1 MKRYITVLSIALAL
15 IACNKKEAA
24 ETITESVE
32 NKKEQNQ
39 KMVSL
44 NGALTETLAALGAA
58 DQIVGIDVTSTYPE
72 DLKSKVTD
80 LGHVRSITAESIL
93 SLKPTVVLATSKDVN
108 PTLNEQLKKA
118 GVELVIIDQ
127 EYTVDGTKKL
137 ISEVANQLDKQDFQP
152 LIHNIDNQLKAVKPF
167 EKKPKVLFIYARG
180 AGNLMVAGKET
191 PLHNMIELAG
201 AENAAA
207 ALTDFKPL
215 TPEALL
221 TNNPDVILMF
231 DSGLK
236 SLGGSEGLLK
246 VEGISAT
253 NAAKNNKIITMDG
266 QLLSG
271 FGPRLGEAVVELNT
285 KLSK

>member
-1 MKRYITVLSIALAL
+1 MKKYITVLAVAVAL
-15 IACNKKEAA
+15 IACNKKE
-24 ETITESVE
+24 TTNTTTDVVE
-32 NKKEQNQ
+32 NQKEQKQ

-44 NGALTETLAALGAA
+44 NGAVTETLAALGAT
-58 DQIVGIDVTSTYPE
+58 DQIVGVDVTSTYPE
-72 DLKSKVTD
+72 DLKSKATD
-80 LGHVRSITAESIL
+80 LGHVRSVTAESIL
-93 SLKPTVVLATSKDVN
+93 SLKPTVVFATSKDIN
-108 PTLNEQLKKA
+108 PTLNEQLKQA
-118 GVELVIIDQ
+118 GVELVVIDQ
-127 EYTVDGTKKL
+127 EYSVDGTKKL
-137 ISEVANQLDKQDFQP
+137 ITEVANQLNKQDYQP
-152 LIHNIDNQLKAVKPF
+152 LIHHIDNQLKAVKPF

-231 DSGLK
+231 DSGLQ
-236 SLGGSEGLLK
+236 SLGGAEGLLK
-246 VEGISAT
+246 VEGIAAT

-285 KLSK
+285 KLNK

>member
-1 MKRYITVLSIALAL
+1 MRKYITVLAVAVSL
-15 IACNKKEAA
+15 IACNKKE
-24 ETITESVE
+24 TTNTTTDVVE

-44 NGALTETLAALGAA
+44 NGAVTETLAALGAT
-58 DQIVGIDVTSTYPE
+58 DQIVGVDVTSTYPE
-72 DLKSKVTD
+72 DLKSKATD

-93 SLKPTVVLATSKDVN
+93 SLKPTVVFATSKDIN
-108 PTLNEQLKKA
+108 PTLNEQLKQA
-118 GVELVIIDQ
+118 GVELVVIDQ
-127 EYTVDGTKKL
+127 EYSIDGTKKL
-137 ISEVANQLDKQDFQP
+137 ITEVANQLNKQDYQS
-152 LIHNIDNQLKAVKPF
+152 LIHHIDSQLKAVKPF
-167 EKKPKVLFIYARG
+167 EKKPKILFIYARG

-221 TNNPDVILMF
+221 TNNPDIILMF
-231 DSGLK
+231 DSGLQ
-236 SLGGSEGLLK
+236 SLGGVEGLLK
-246 VEGISAT
+246 VEGIAAT

-285 KLSK
+285 KLNK